1 MEDDEGAHP
10 THDSLSES
18 KNLSRANRS
27 PTHSKESSEE
37 QEDSESETEEE
48 LQEGAEEEREESL
61 DDVFEISEPID
72 FDSGEINLTLSS
84 GEILPQVRDVT
95 MDFENLEDSLGGVS
109 NRADAPYTN
118 ISTNYAGGG
127 ENYTSEAEEGYPGE
141 GSRAS
146 TILEET
152 NLTDQ
157 LNSPLLR
164 NIRED
169 MEPLDQMTRAR
180 PTTQFE
186 EFEKPQRDYE
196 AMERSEDVGRPDT
209 KRRKSEI
216 I

>member
-1 MEDDEGAHP
+1 MEDE
-10 THDSLSES
+10 
-18 KNLSRANRS
+18 
-27 PTHSKESSEE
+27 EE
-37 QEDSESETEEE
+37 QEESESEILDSDSDEETEEE
-48 LQEGAEEEREESL
+48 LQEDAEEEREESL

-72 FDSGEINLTLSS
+72 FDSGEIDLTLSS

-127 ENYTSEAEEGYPGE
+127 ENYASEAEEGYPGE
-141 GSRAS
+141 GSRTS

-152 NLTDQ
+152 STADQ
-157 LNSPLLR
+157 LNSPLLQSTR
-164 NIRED
+164 GD
-169 MEPLDQMTRAR
+169 MNHFEQMNRTI

-186 EFEKPQRDYE
+186 EFEKQQRDYE
-196 AMERSEDVGRPDT
+196 AMERSEDVGRPDS